1 MFTTVLPTLL
11 AAAALSTQTV
21 NPSTAATTVAANAPA
36 AETTAIT
43 TTAPKKK
50 HEARIPGTFDVTAES
65 DVLAGAQ
72 ALYVVRTGDGA

>member
-21 NPSTAATTVAANAPA
+21 NPSTAATIIAANAPA

-43 TTAPKKK
+43 TTVQKK
-50 HEARIPGTFDVTAES
+50 HAARIPGTFDVTAES